1 KTDKTAKKPTTQIT
15 YEMWV
20 ENNSIEEIVHLRKLS
35 HTTILGH
42 FTKLIKD
49 KAVAISDIMPQDK
62 IERLTI
68 EFEHYTEESVTP
80 MKEKLGDA
88 FTWDELRMF
97 KASL

>member
-1 KTDKTAKKPTTQIT
+1 
-15 YEMWV
+15 MWV
-20 ENNSIEEIVHLRKLS
+20 DNNSIEEIVQLRKLS
-35 HTTILGH
+35 HATILGH

-62 IERLTI
+62 IEILTQ
-68 EFEHYTEESVTP
+68 EFEKYTEESVTP
-80 MKEKLGDA
+80 LKEKLGDA